1 MPGSSTTP
9 GRLDAR
15 VHAPIRVAFR
25 IRNGV
30 GTRDKNLCEAQWLAC
45 VLLYRRFAAALTGG
59 CARLEADVVS
69 YSFIVSDLHRLLVA
83 GLPAH
88 CERFWTLPV
97 RVVLPLLLLLKRAV
111 VFDVKEKSRHSTA
124 LAVFEHVSCPSC
136 QPSPALRLANCE
148 SDIAISAS
156 QAIEG
161 TVITAAAAPGWISW
175 ANLGSG
181 THAARALSASITRA
195 GIW

>member
-1 MPGSSTTP
+1 MIFRQSPGPCKAASVGGLAYRHIGYFIP
-9 GRLDAR
+9 LFIGHRERKALIAR
-15 VHAPIRVAFR
+15 FFC
-25 IRNGV
+25 
-30 GTRDKNLCEAQWLAC
+30 K
-45 VLLYRRFAAALTGG
+45 LTGNLSG
-59 CARLEADVVS
+59 MSPRGFE
-69 YSFIVSDLHRLLVA
+69 
-83 GLPAH
+83 
-88 CERFWTLPV
+88 V

-124 LAVFEHVSCPSC
+124 LSVFEHVSCPSC

>member
-1 MPGSSTTP
+1 MKELSLLAREWRYSPATGSA
-9 GRLDAR
+9 G
-15 VHAPIRVAFR
+15 
-25 IRNGV
+25 
-30 GTRDKNLCEAQWLAC
+30 
-45 VLLYRRFAAALTGG
+45 FA
-59 CARLEADVVS
+59 S
-69 YSFIVSDLHRLLVA
+69 KSF
-83 GLPAH
+83 G
-88 CERFWTLPV
+88 
-97 RVVLPLLLLLKRAV
+97 
-111 VFDVKEKSRHSTA
+111 
-124 LAVFEHVSCPSC
+124 HVTCPSC

-181 THAARALSASITRA
+181 THTARALSASITRA

>member
-1 MPGSSTTP
+1 MIFRQSPGPCKAAS
-9 GRLDAR
+9 
-15 VHAPIRVAFR
+15 
-25 IRNGV
+25 V
-30 GTRDKNLCEAQWLAC
+30 GGLA
-45 VLLYRRFAAALTGG
+45 YRHIG
-59 CARLEADVVS
+59 
-69 YSFIVSDLHRLLVA
+69 YFIPLFIGHR
-83 GLPAH
+83 
-88 CERFWTLPV
+88 ER
-97 RVVLPLLLLLKRAV
+97 KA
-111 VFDVKEKSRHSTA
+111 
-124 LAVFEHVSCPSC
+124 
-136 QPSPALRLANCE
+136 PALRLANCE